1 MRKLSRLI
9 HHPDNHNLMEMT
21 ITIMAISITLI
32 ARNFMRT
39 TMNIMI
45 NITAMPARKGLF
57 SCRVPQLMSVLL
69 TEFTSA

>member
-1 MRKLSRLI
+1 MRKLSRRI

-21 ITIMAISITLI
+21 ITIMVISITLI

-57 SCRVPQLMSVLL
+57 S
-69 TEFTSA
+69 F